1 MNVVEGE
8 EQEDKGETDEMDT
21 LIPDPTIAINAT
33 KDKAIGKKVKE
44 KLTAN
49 QMETVP
55 RRALAIIVA
64 KRGMKQGNAGK
75 ESMMKTRRQRRRAQT
90 MPNILPSMKL
100 L

>member
-8 EQEDKGETDEMDT
+8 EQEDLIDT
-21 LIPDPTIAINAT
+21 LIPDPTTAIHAT
-33 KDKAIGKKVKE
+33 KEKAIGKKVKE

-49 QMETVP
+49 QMESAP
-55 RRALAIIVA
+55 KRAPAIIVA
-64 KRGMKQGNAGK
+64 KRGTKQGNAEK
-75 ESMMKTRRQRRRAQT
+75 ESMMKSRRRQRRRTQT